1 VLRDNPFIES
11 LVNLGAFIAQNVF
24 SHFDARIAQLPDA
37 FATVARIYVRRA
49 DHYVFDSR
57 LDYRICA
64 CSGAPC
70 RGARLQSN
78 VQRGASRY
86 TRTEITKALNLSMI
100 ASRFPMMPFRY
111 YSIVNDQNRSD
122 RWIWAGLAERLFC
135 LVQCSAHEF
144 FISGRRH
151 CSDRSIIVF
160 ACRGNAASALRQ
172 IISSCLD

>member
-1 VLRDNPFIES
+1 VPRGNPFIES
-11 LVNLGAFIAQNVF
+11 LVNLRALIAQNVF
-24 SHFDARIAQLPDA
+24 SHFDARIAQLHDA
-37 FATVARIYVRRA
+37 SATVARIYVRRA

-57 LDYRICA
+57 FNYRFCA

-86 TRTEITKALNLSMI
+86 TRTEITKALNLSVT
-100 ASRFPMMPFRY
+100 APRLPMMPFRY

-144 FISGRRH
+144 IISCRRH
-151 CSDRSIIVF
+151 CSEK
-160 ACRGNAASALRQ
+160 
-172 IISSCLD
+172 